1 MLIMTM
7 KRLQMNL
14 NFLGYYCGFAD
25 GIKGVKTVEAIKKYQ
40 KDNNLKVDGIA
51 GQKTIDSIR
60 AKICQIQKNLNVTVD
75 GVAGFETVYANNKKN
90 SIIDDWSNIKH
101 FKRSEF
107 DCKCGCG
114 LNNISLKIVKIADD
128 VREHFNNRAIV
139 TSGTRCRTHNQDV
152 GGVSNSKHLIG
163 HAIDMYVENVSWY
176 DLLVYL
182 KTLEKKG
189 IIRYCYHI
197 QNSNCCHF
205 DIG

>member
-1 MLIMTM
+1 MLTMTM

-14 NFLGYYCGFAD
+14 NFLNYNCGACD
-25 GIKGVKTVEAIKKYQ
+25 GIKGTKTTQAIKDYQ
-40 KDNNLKVDGIA
+40 RDNNLKIDGIA
-51 GQKTIDSIR
+51 GQNTIDSIR
-60 AKICQIQKNLNVTVD
+60 SKICEIQKRLNVTID
-75 GVAGFETVYANNKKN
+75 GVAGPETENAWNNYCINNSWDSIKYFKK
-90 SIIDDWSNIKH
+90 
-101 FKRSEF
+101 SEF
-107 DCKCGCG
+107 TCKCGCG
-114 LNNISLKIVKIADD
+114 LNNISLNIVKIADD

-139 TSGTRCRTHNQDV
+139 TSGTRCAKHNKEV

-182 KTLEKKG
+182 KTLEKRG